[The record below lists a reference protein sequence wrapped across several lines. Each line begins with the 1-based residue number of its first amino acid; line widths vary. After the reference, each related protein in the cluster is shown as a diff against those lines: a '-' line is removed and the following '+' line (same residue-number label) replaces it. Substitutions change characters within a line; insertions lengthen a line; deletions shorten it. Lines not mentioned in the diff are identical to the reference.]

1 MMRVPEQGAAMRTRS
16 LLGIAL
22 AVAILVGACSSD
34 DETSNAT
41 EATEATE
48 ATDATSVPTTVL
60 PTTTVPSTAPVPSAG
75 CGTTPSVE
83 PGEVKVDTT
92 SGGVTRWYWR
102 NVPSAYNGAVPVPLV
117 LDFHGYSEGADVHL
131 MMSEMRQRGQTE
143 GFVTITPQG
152 TGPVARWDTGFDSPD
167 MVFVGDLLDEVE
179 ATLCIDRRMVFATGL
194 SNGAGMTS
202 AVACVYADRIAAFAP
217 VAGIRAPDDC
227 EPARPAPVLAFHGTE
242 DDFIPYEGGVG
253 EAARD
258 LPAADGSGRTI
269 GDDLPDAVQARP
281 SIPGATAAWAARN
294 GCDPEPTT
302 SDAEF
307 ADDVVVIDY
316 DCPDGADVQLLR
328 IDGGGH
334 AWPGSAFSQQLESL
348 LGFTNMT
355 LDANGVMFNFFV
367 HHRLPA
373 ELLEAP

>member
-1 MMRVPEQGAAMRTRS
+1 MRVPEQGAALRIRS
-16 LLGIAL
+16 LLGAGVVL
-22 AVAILVGACSSD
+22 ATLAGACSSGD
-34 DETSNAT
+34 DTSNSTGAT
-41 EATEATE
+41 GARE
-48 ATDATSVPTTVL
+48 TDVPTSTTAAATSTTA
-60 PTTTVPSTAPVPSAG
+60 PSTAPVPSRG
-75 CGTTPSVE
+75 CGITPSVE
-83 PGEVKVDTT
+83 PGEVKIDTT
-92 SGGVTRWYWR
+92 SGGAARWYWR
-102 NVPSAYNGAVPVPLV
+102 NVPSAYNGALPVPLV

-131 MMSEMRQRGQTE
+131 MMSEMRQRGETE

-152 TGPVARWDTGFDSPD
+152 TGPVARWDTGLDSPD
-167 MVFVGDLLDEVE
+167 MIFVGDLLDEVE
-179 ATLCIDRRMVFATGL
+179 ATLCIDRRMVYAAGL

-217 VAGIRAPDDC
+217 VAGIRAPEDC
-227 EPARPAPVLAFHGTE
+227 APARPAPVLAFHGTE

-253 EAARD
+253 EAARN

-269 GDDLPDAVQARP
+269 GDDLPDAVQERP
-281 SIPGATAAWAARN
+281 SIPDATAAWAARN

-302 SDAEF
+302 NPAEF

-316 DCPDGADVQLLR
+316 DCPEGADVQLLR

-348 LGFTNMT
+348 LGFTSMT

-373 ELLEAP
+373 ELVEAP